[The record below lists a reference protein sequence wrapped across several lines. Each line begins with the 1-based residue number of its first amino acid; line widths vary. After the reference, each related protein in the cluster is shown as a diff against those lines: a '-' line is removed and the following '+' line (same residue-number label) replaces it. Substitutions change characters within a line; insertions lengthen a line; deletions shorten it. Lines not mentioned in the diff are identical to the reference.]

1 MYVCLRPNHSRTDW
15 RTFFSSK
22 LHLKWLLCI
31 FVLPN
36 AMPCWDD
43 CCVDESPQTDLSGK
57 QMADD
62 RREFKRGTFG
72 TWFFLG
78 VAPLRRSIW
87 EIKNLHLAIP
97 KVAFNIDFLSSYS
110 KVRSIPSFVL
120 FVLANLG
127 VHTIEQNLRKSSWNT
142 PSTNGDNGS
151 SGSFSLLK
159 KSRNVFTFV
168 CHFRRTSRTIASF
181 SIPQTSFICWAALP
195 RSAFLR
201 WNMPWFW
208 YNRIIPGFFRQNLQQ
223 FPAGWDVSG
232 IYWTAFLASSSSIF
246 WRENSPLKCHVFF
259 LKKISPKDAK

>member
-1 MYVCLRPNHSRTDW
+1 MCTWKYSYLNVYVNVSWYIYMYIYGFFTYVNVCMLATKPQPNW

-31 FVLPN
+31 FGLPN

-62 RREFKRGTFG
+62 RREFK
-72 TWFFLG
+72 
-78 VAPLRRSIW
+78 S
-87 EIKNLHLAIP
+87 
-97 KVAFNIDFLSSYS
+97 S
-110 KVRSIPSFVL
+110 KVRSIPSFVF
-120 FVLANLG
+120 FVSANLG

-181 SIPQTSFICWAALP
+181 SILQTSFICWAALP
-195 RSAFLR
+195 RNALLR
-201 WNMPWFW
+201 WNMLWFW
-208 YNRIIPGFFRQNLQQ
+208 YNRIILRLAVELTFSVKSS
-223 FPAGWDVSG
+223 AISCGWDASG
-232 IYWTAFLASSSSIF
+232 SYWAAFLASSSSIF
-246 WRENSPLKCHVFF
+246 WRETSPRNAMFF